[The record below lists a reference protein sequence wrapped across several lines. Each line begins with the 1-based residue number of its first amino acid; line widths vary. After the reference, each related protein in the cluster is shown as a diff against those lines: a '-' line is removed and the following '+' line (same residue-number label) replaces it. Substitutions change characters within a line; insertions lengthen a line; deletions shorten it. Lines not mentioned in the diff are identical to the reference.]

1 MQLRWIALAVL
12 FAFLALPTTVAGAMD
27 SIAVQGERATAQYW
41 TERTADGDALLLTPA
56 EITAVNQKIRQPNSW
71 MTDLAKYPETV
82 SADSIREKI
91 VAVMGRYA
99 DESLPELYKNG
110 KRLTQ
115 YSFDFAKK
123 NCNLDAIP
131 AMQNVRYAVA
141 AQRIDMRLLPEAAGW
156 LDSPD
161 ELDSHYDNL
170 QGTAVDP
177 AEPMAVL
184 AESYNHQFVFALT
197 RNYMG
202 WVPMGAIAFTD
213 RKNWMEYVAPKNFL
227 VVTANKKKV
236 PVGGAWYVTFQMGS
250 VIPLAASSKQDGKWI
265 ARIPVNVN
273 MQMSESLVPMED
285 DDTVHLGWLP
295 CTKNNFIRQGFR
307 FLGDVYG
314 WGGQDE
320 SVDCSSFVGDV
331 YRTMGIELPRDADK
345 QEELMPVK
353 VSLAG
358 LDTSARYQRVRNS
371 LPGALFFKYGLHVM
385 LYLGQDSAGTPM
397 VLHSASSYFT
407 FPDGEPEKQYIRQVI
422 VSDLHYMNASQV
434 ETIDGMSSIGSLK

>member
-12 FAFLALPTTVAGAMD
+12 FAFLALPTAVAGAMD

-56 EITAVNQKIRQPNSW
+56 EITAVNQEIRQPNSW
-71 MTDLAKYPETV
+71 LTDLAKYPETV

-91 VAVMGRYA
+91 MTVMWDYA

-131 AMQNVRYAVA
+131 AMQTVRYAVA
-141 AQRIDMRLLPEAAGW
+141 AQRTDMRLLPEAAGW
-156 LDSPD
+156 LNSTD

-184 AESYNHQFVFALT
+184 AESYDHQFVFALT

-213 RKNWMEYVAPKNFL
+213 RKHWMEYVAPKNFL

-236 PVGGAWYVTFQMGS
+236 P
-250 VIPLAASSKQDGKWI
+250 
-265 ARIPVNVN
+265 
-273 MQMSESLVPMED
+273 
-285 DDTVHLGWLP
+285 
-295 CTKNNFIRQGFR
+295 
-307 FLGDVYG
+307 
-314 WGGQDE
+314 
-320 SVDCSSFVGDV
+320 
-331 YRTMGIELPRDADK
+331 
-345 QEELMPVK
+345 
-353 VSLAG
+353 
-358 LDTSARYQRVRNS
+358 
-371 LPGALFFKYGLHVM
+371 
-385 LYLGQDSAGTPM
+385 
-397 VLHSASSYFT
+397 
-407 FPDGEPEKQYIRQVI
+407 
-422 VSDLHYMNASQV
+422 
-434 ETIDGMSSIGSLK
+434 